1 MTWMHYNPHRADP
14 ALLDRI
20 TSGEARVQLRDGL
33 LATIRDSAK
42 RRSMQHQLLIGARGA
57 GKTHLLRVVAYR
69 VGVTPALRK
78 LWWPVTL
85 PEEQGIRG
93 PHELFAAFVARIAAD
108 LEKPENTAGI
118 EAATL
123 HAAKAASAEARQ
135 AIGKTRGELAM
146 RLGYD
151 GLKKISAALGRKI
164 LAVVE
169 NLDALFYR
177 GVSGGRKEADT
188 EQWGLRRCLQE
199 ADFLLLLGAAPT
211 YFGAASDPG
220 AAFQGFFQEH
230 RLEALALDEVIHIAR
245 EHMAWLAK
253 DGDNARSK
261 RAADLLTR
269 FHENKGRLAGMLR
282 ITGGLPRFAHLIVN
296 LLIDSEDADSE
307 AQLER
312 LLDEQTPYFQGRLDP
327 RLIPASELEALA
339 TIARASGPLR
349 PSELARRLGVPT
361 GEASVLLERLR
372 ERGLARKSGVLGN
385 AVAWDVAEPLYR
397 VWMAFREGGEPKA
410 VMVAL
415 TEMVAALYSV
425 DELAERA
432 AATRGTE
439 GQTESVWGLAL
450 TRGPMTTERE
460 SLAEQEEE
468 FQKAQRALDAAEA
481 EGKVDAETLIAY
493 VDAARRTGRDALG
506 ESKVDAMIAAAGA
519 NRSQRARALFAASW
533 FFGPNGAARAAA
545 AAAIFEELGA
555 SEEAFWAKGQQGQA
569 LQHSGQR
576 EEARELLQSTY
587 RAAVAHKLPGES
599 LSWLALLVARCAPSV
614 DARREWCERALEHA
628 ELGTIEQANAWRHL
642 GILAATKEARLRFNN
657 ESNTLYRSLGH
668 FGDLGHGLL
677 RRCDMYTESREL
689 GLAAGALMEAVD
701 LFLERDALFSFDPW
715 ARLHDFAVWGT
726 RPIALSAFREL
737 AACVNHD
744 TVRKSAEPWLLLAAI
759 NLIAQRTHTP
769 ADTVEILEIV
779 RDDLTRDRRHLVE
792 NVVLAAR
799 LEAEAPEAVLF
810 EHSEPLREVV
820 AEVSRRV
827 LAAREKPA
835 RARPPW
841 APPPSKRPA
850 ET

>member
-20 TSGEARVQLRDGL
+20 TSGEARVQLRDELMDTVRG
-33 LATIRDSAK
+33 SAK
-42 RRSMQHQLLIGARGA
+42 RKSMQHQLLIGARGA

-69 VGVTPALRK
+69 VSATPALRE

-108 LEKPENTAGI
+108 LEKPENTKGI

-123 HAAKAASAEARQ
+123 QAAKAASAEARQ
-135 AIGKTRGELAM
+135 AIGKSRGELAM

-220 AAFQGFFQEH
+220 AAFQGFFREH
-230 RLEALALDEVIHIAR
+230 RLEPLALDEVIHIAR
-245 EHMAWLAK
+245 EHMEWLATS
-253 DGDNARSK
+253 GEGARSK
-261 RAADLLTR
+261 RAAEFLTR
-269 FHENKGRLAGMLR
+269 FDQNKGRLAGMLR
-282 ITGGLPRFAHLIVN
+282 ITGGLPRFAHLLVN
-296 LLIDSEDADSE
+296 LLVDSEDADSE
-307 AQLER
+307 EQLER

-339 TIARASGPLR
+339 TIARATGPLR

-397 VWMAFREGGEPKA
+397 VWMAFREGGETRA
-410 VMVAL
+410 VMIAL

-425 DELAERA
+425 DELVERA
-432 AATRGTE
+432 ATTKGAE
-439 GQTESVWGLAL
+439 GQHESVWRLAL
-450 TRGPMTTERE
+450 TRGPTTEEHE
-460 SLAEQEEE
+460 SLATWEEK
-468 FQKAQRALDAAEA
+468 FQDAQRALDAAEA
-481 EGKVDAETLIAY
+481 EGRANAETLIAY
-493 VDAARRTGRDALG
+493 VRAARATGRNQLG
-506 ESKVDAMIAAAGA
+506 ESRIDAMLEATAANPRLRASALFEASWFDRQRGVARAATAAALYEEAGDTE
-519 NRSQRARALFAASW
+519 NALFA
-533 FFGPNGAARAAA
+533 R
-545 AAAIFEELGA
+545 
-555 SEEAFWAKGQQGQA
+555 GQQGQV
-569 LQHSGQR
+569 LFLGGQR
-576 EEARELLQSTY
+576 DEAMELLESTY
-587 RAAVAHKLPGES
+587 RAGVTQEFSPGC
-599 LSWLALLVARCAPSV
+599 LSWLATLIGNCAPSLE
-614 DARREWCERALEHA
+614 AQGEWYKRALDHA
-628 ELGTIEQANAWRHL
+628 GSGTVEKANALVGLERV
-642 GILAATKEARLRFNN
+642 APTKEARLRYN
-657 ESNTLYRSLGH
+657 EDSNELYRTRGLYS
-668 FGDLGHGLL
+668 DLGRGLL
-677 RRCDMYTESREL
+677 RRCDVYTVSREL
-689 GLAAGALMEAVD
+689 ELASGALMQAVD
-701 LFLERDALFSFDPW
+701 LYLERDALFNFDPW
-715 ARLHDFAVWGT
+715 SRLHDFAVWGP
-726 RPIALSAFREL
+726 RSIALSAFHEL

-744 TVRKSAEPWLLLAAI
+744 AVRASAEPWLLLAAI
-759 NLIAQRTHTP
+759 NLIAQRTHTA

-779 RDDLTRDRRHLVE
+779 RDDLTRDHRHLLE

-827 LAAREKPA
+827 QTARKKPA

-841 APPPSKRPA
+841 APPASTRPA